1 MPNKFEPAGK
11 QMTSPTVPTACQ
23 QCPHYRPLRLMRE
36 PEMLERTGAK
46 RATARDHMNRNS
58 KRYDP
63 GWPQPVPLCENSR
76 AVGFVESEVE
86 AHIARQIARR
96 DAALAAHQTGR
107 LK

>member
-1 MPNKFEPAGK
+1 MPKKIESADK

-46 RATARDHMNRNS
+46 RATARDRMNKGS

-63 GWPQPVPLCENSR
+63 EWPQPVPLSENSR
-76 AVGFVESEVE
+76 AVGFVEAEVE

-96 DAALAAHQTGR
+96 DSALAAHLTGVS
-107 LK
+107 K